1 MIHTYIDAEKAK
13 QELIKVYKENEGRIS
28 IAFNFNTVH
37 FNEIGAGEH
46 YDKIVKILVKLNQRG
61 AALFCY
67 NSNQDRSQE
76 EIERQLFLL
85 NLPAMFLGNDP
96 NDFHMLNT
104 VDLIVDQRCGL
115 AQVYDELN
123 SLLEIEL

>member
-13 QELIKVYKENEGRIS
+13 AELIKVYKENEGRIS

-46 YDKIVKILVKLNQRG
+46 YDKIVKILIKLSSRG
-61 AALFCY
+61 AKLLCY
-67 NSNQDRSQE
+67 HPDVDRNHHLDHPN
-76 EIERQLFLL
+76 IEKELFLL
-85 NLPAMFLGNDP
+85 NLDAVFCSAYPDDA
-96 NDFHMLNT
+96 
-104 VDLIVDQRCGL
+104 DLILDQRCGL